1 MSPQSTVLAA
11 EAVHVA
17 DTLHAAEAAGSYGL
31 PAGVSLGTTIG
42 VLLPLC
48 IVTVAL
54 RGLPFAALRSFRE
67 SKLVA
72 WLGMGMPVGVM
83 SILVIYTAADRM
95 DAPGGLASLLIA
107 VAFTTLWHLWRRSA
121 TQSILLGT
129 VFYVLL
135 VNLVF

>member
-1 MSPQSTVLAA
+1 MSPQPTVLAA
-11 EAVHVA
+11 DAV
-17 DTLHAAEAAGSYGL
+17 HAAEATGSYGL

-95 DAPGGLASLLIA
+95 AAPGGLASLLIA
-107 VAFTTLWHLWRRSA
+107 VAFTTAWHLWRRSA

>member
-1 MSPQSTVLAA
+1 MSTQPTVLAT
-11 EAVHVA
+11 EVVHAA

>member
-1 MSPQSTVLAA
+1 MSTQPTVLAA
-11 EAVHVA
+11 EVVHTA

-107 VAFTTLWHLWRRSA
+107 VAFTSLWHLWRRSA
-121 TQSILLGT
+121 TQAILLGT

>member
-1 MSPQSTVLAA
+1 MSTQPAVLAA
-11 EAVHVA
+11 EAFHVA
-17 DTLHAAEAAGSYGL
+17 DTLYVAEAAGSYGL

-42 VLLPLC
+42 VLLLLC

-95 DAPGGLASLLIA
+95 DAPGGVASLLIA
-107 VAFTTLWHLWRRSA
+107 VAFTTAWHLWRRSA

>member
-1 MSPQSTVLAA
+1 
-11 EAVHVA
+11 
-17 DTLHAAEAAGSYGL
+17 
-31 PAGVSLGTTIG
+31 
-42 VLLPLC
+42 PLC

-107 VAFTTLWHLWRRSA
+107 VAFTTIWHLWRRSA
-121 TQSILLGT
+121 TQSILRGM
-129 VFYVLL
+129 VFFVLL
-135 VNLVF
+135 VSVVFGGTPSCPSPAPRSSRSPVPARHSKNAAPAQ